1 MLKYF
6 ISCLFIYPGLIWAQI
21 VNPVT
26 ISLDSEAAGRAG
38 EVINIHVDANMDN
51 QWKIYSI
58 YKIEDGPLPTEISL
72 SGNAVGKVGLVIEPE
87 PIEEFDP
94 GFDLTSFYHSGDT
107 RFTIPLRLKRDLEPG
122 NYDMIVSIFYQVCNK
137 RLC

>member
-1 MLKYF
+1 MRIIFTTIYSKVLSNISPCSMLKYF

-58 YKIEDGPLPTEISL
+58 YKII
-72 SGNAVGKVGLVIEPE
+72 V
-87 PIEEFDP
+87 
-94 GFDLTSFYHSGDT
+94 FYAK
-107 RFTIPLRLKRDLEPG
+107 F
-122 NYDMIVSIFYQVCNK
+122 
-137 RLC
+137 